1 MLTRKALAATA
12 VGLMSA
18 LTPIAM
24 AQPAAAQAV
33 SCGQGH
39 LKGGVIAAAKVKKV
53 NVYAAAGG
61 KYIRS
66 YSNPNRERYNAP
78 LNFLVVENPNNGWLR
93 VMVPSRPNMAQGWIL
108 ASDVDL
114 RQTGQHVVVSLSQR
128 TLCLFDGDTPILTTR
143 VAVGTAKT
151 PTPTGTFFMQSL
163 LNTGNSKGSY
173 GPYAFGTSAF
183 SNVLFKFG
191 SKGDG
196 QVGIHGTN
204 HPELMGQA
212 VSNGCIRVPNDNIRR
227 LAGMVPL
234 GTPVEIVA

>member
-1 MLTRKALAATA
+1 MRTRKALAATA
-12 VGLMSA
+12 IGLMSA
-18 LTPIAM
+18 LTPLAM
-24 AQPAAAQAV
+24 AQPAAAQGV
-33 SCGQGH
+33 SCGQGQ
-39 LKGGVIAAAKVKKV
+39 LKGGLIAWAKGKKV
-53 NVYAAAGG
+53 NVYQSAGG

-66 YSNPNRERYNAP
+66 YNNPNKERYNAP
-78 LNFLVVENPNNGWLR
+78 LTFLVVENPNNGWLR

-108 ASDVDL
+108 ASDVEL

-143 VAVGTAKT
+143 VAVGAKKT
-151 PTPTGTFFMQSL
+151 PTPTGIFFMQSL
-163 LNTGNSKGSY
+163 LNTGSPSGSY
-173 GPYAFGTSAF
+173 GPYAFGTTAF

-212 VSNGCIRVPNDNIRR
+212 VSNGCIRVPNENIRK
-227 LAGMVPL
+227 LASTVPL